1 MQNLNPEQYWKDFCF
16 KDLFYSWPKPPL
28 YRYLN
33 ATESV
38 PVAAVVE
45 VRPFLPLGLQAGQL
59 LSLAGPAGPA
69 AEDVPAAIRNQNTAR
84 LVGNA

>member
-1 MQNLNPEQYWKDFCF
+1 MMLKMNNTEKTFASKICF
-16 KDLFYSWPKPPL
+16 TLDLKLLL

-38 PVAAVVE
+38 HVAAVVE
-45 VRPFLPLGLQAGQL
+45 VRSFLPLGLQAGQL
-59 LSLAGPAGPA
+59 LSLAGPARAA

-84 LVGNA
+84 LVGYA